1 MQNQHNTHQRSWL
14 VRYWWLLLVGCTVL
28 VSCPVLAAYA
38 AFTASAQTVA
48 IYSASVSLL
57 VQHSTGDDNQLTEK
71 TAHTYAQMLTER
83 PVLEATINK
92 LMLNET
98 WEELEART
106 TAKVVSDTQ
115 MIQLS
120 VEDTDSARAAA
131 VANTIAN
138 EFITQNQ
145 ASDNLII
152 LEQAQ
157 VPTIPVRPHIA
168 LSTVLGGVAGMVLA
182 VGFIILLI
190 MITVRR
196 NASHH
201 DFNWKGKA
209 NKADELVRILSAI
222 VVTAKKKL

>member
-1 MQNQHNTHQRSWL
+1 MQNQHNTHQRPWL
-14 VRYWWLLLVGCTVL
+14 VRYWWLLLVSCAVL
-28 VSCPVLAAYA
+28 VSCPLIAARAAYM
-38 AFTASAQTVA
+38 ASAQTVA
-48 IYSASVSLL
+48 TYSASVSLL

-83 PVLEATINK
+83 PVLEATVNR
-92 LMLNET
+92 LVLNET
-98 WEELEART
+98 WEELRART
-106 TAKVVSDTQ
+106 TAEVVSDTQ
-115 MIQLS
+115 IIQLS

-157 VPTIPVRPHIA
+157 VPTAPTTPIHLHIA

-190 MITVRR
+190 LITARR

-201 DFNWKGKA
+201 DFN
-209 NKADELVRILSAI
+209 
-222 VVTAKKKL
+222 